1 MNNYKD
7 ETLLRRH
14 NVYVRMTD
22 EEFELLQEYKINIR
36 APSLSQALVF
46 LLKTAT
52 KPQHFCCSFQETNN
66 ERKESSKEKKE
77 TNKENLEE
85 EEEARTRKIMKDG
98 FLPTADVKKGEH
110 VESLLTDN
118 TEHLN
123 ALLMLCHLPPQE
135 DLKAWF
141 EPFIERFRLDLLA
154 AGEDLYLLDRGRL
167 KGRFKYW
174 FLKHYNDNETN
185 DTTGN
190 RDGAMDAERA
200 LQEYK
205 NSIDWDAIKLRNH
218 FE

>member
-1 MNNYKD
+1 MFKYEDEGMKRKNRVYVSLTDDELLMLHNYKI
-7 ETLLRRH
+7 
-14 NVYVRMTD
+14 
-22 EEFELLQEYKINIR
+22 QIR
-36 APSLSQALVF
+36 APSLSMAL
-46 LLKTAT
+46 AT
-52 KPQHFCCSFQETNN
+52 LVKNGAKMVQLCTIFQETNN
-66 ERKESSKEKKE
+66 ERKERSKEKEETKKE
-77 TNKENLEE
+77 LREE
-85 EEEARTRKIMKDG
+85 EETRTREILEDG
-98 FLPTADVKKGEH
+98 FLPTADVEKGEY

-141 EPFIERFRLDLLA
+141 KPFIERFRLDLLA
-154 AGEDLYLLDRGRL
+154 SGEDLYLLDRGRL

-174 FLKHYNDNETN
+174 FLKHYNDNETD
-185 DTTGN
+185 DTTRN
-190 RDGAMDAERA
+190 RDGTVDAERA